1 MPNKHPNV
9 TEHLDT
15 PLKFI
20 GLFLLSGFLAS
31 LLGGIIEK
39 VITYCIKDGE
49 IQNGRIINSAY
60 LLLQLSFNAIVFFVL
75 LRTVK
80 FSNKYGFITFDDWLS
95 GTFGGIIFTATF
107 FSSQTNLPIYVTN
120 IFN

>member
-1 MPNKHPNV
+1 
-9 TEHLDT
+9 
-15 PLKFI
+15 
-20 GLFLLSGFLAS
+20 
-31 LLGGIIEK
+31 
-39 VITYCIKDGE
+39 
-49 IQNGRIINSAY
+49 
-60 LLLQLSFNAIVFFVL
+60 VL

-80 FSNKYGFITFDDWLS
+80 FSNQYGFITFDDWLS